1 MLQRYIETPGR
12 VAKALLVTASVFLLS
27 LIGTVI
33 GSANGY
39 KPDVMAYWLQA
50 FGTIGAILWTAWNVQ
65 RVEKFDRQRRSEQAL
80 SEIGNLA
87 YDALHFIARNVDT
100 MRQRPSETRI
110 TFNDTELSELLQR
123 MTAVRQRPLETHD
136 IDDVIALR
144 SDLVDAIE
152 LITCHREQRELNDS
166 DLQLLEGYQQDMK
179 KILDRRNSNRRMRRS

>member
-12 VAKALLVTASVFLLS
+12 VVKALLITASVFLLS
-27 LIGTVI
+27 LVGTVV
-33 GSANGY
+33 GSAGGY

-87 YDALHFIARNVDT
+87 YDTLHFVARNVGT
-100 MRQRPSETRI
+100 MRQHPSGTRI
-110 TFNDTELSELLQR
+110 AFNGTEFSELLQR
-123 MTAVRQRPLETHD
+123 MTAVRQLPLETHD
-136 IDDVIALR
+136 IADVIALR

-152 LITCHREQRELNDS
+152 LIIRHSEQGELNDS
-166 DLQLLEGYQQDMK
+166 DLQLLKGYQQDLK
-179 KILDRRNSNRRMRRS
+179 NILDRRNSSRRIRRS